1 MIDFI
6 KRLFQQ
12 YGYQILGKMNH
23 IIVVK
28 SDNFEDYWLIAE
40 GLETFE
46 RQSKIHDELANGLL
60 KDYPKFEKNTS
71 LLLLVDGEAN
81 WEDNMSIEKDPFVF
95 KKYVLNYTGAAFAQM
110 REMVEQYGGVE
121 NAVMNEEVFKC
132 LANGRDN
139 GGAALLYGIMHKLPF
154 IPIKAHSI
162 GDNNVPLNFSDPQLN
177 NWLEMFNIMSDS
189 AEDISQFVDSLL
201 IDENNEEA

>member
-6 KRLFQQ
+6 LGLFQQ

-28 SDNFEDYWLIAE
+28 SDDFEDYWLIAE

-139 GGAALLYGIMHKLPF
+139 GGAALLYGLMHKLPF

>member
-6 KRLFQQ
+6 IRLFQQ
-12 YGYQILGKMNH
+12 YGYQILGKIDH
-23 IIVVK
+23 VIVIK
-28 SDNFEDYWLIAE
+28 SKDFEDYWLIAE
-40 GLETFE
+40 SLETFE
-46 RQSKIHDELANGLL
+46 RQSKLHDDLVNGIL

-81 WEDNMSIEKDPFVF
+81 WEKNMSIEKDPFVF
-95 KKYVLNYTGAAFAQM
+95 KKYVLNYTDTAFAEM

-139 GGAALLYGIMHKLPF
+139 GGTALLYGLMHKLPF
-154 IPIKAHSI
+154 IPIKAHSKE
-162 GDNNVPLNFSDPQLN
+162 DNNVPLTFSEDQFK
-177 NWLEMFNIMSDS
+177 NWLEMFTNMSDS

>member
-28 SDNFEDYWLIAE
+28 SDDFEDYWLIAE

-46 RQSKIHDELANGLL
+46 RQSKIHDELVNGIL

-81 WEDNMSIEKDPFVF
+81 WEENMSIEKDPFVF

-110 REMVEQYGGVE
+110 REMVEQCGGVE

-162 GDNNVPLNFSDPQLN
+162 GENNVPLTFSDPQFFT
-177 NWLEMFNIMSDS
+177 WLEMFTNMSDS

>member
-28 SDNFEDYWLIAE
+28 SDDFEDYWLIAE
-40 GLETFE
+40 CLETFE
-46 RQSKIHDELANGLL
+46 RQSKLHDELVNGIL

-81 WEDNMSIEKDPFVF
+81 WEENMSIEKDPFVF
-95 KKYVLNYTGAAFAQM
+95 KKYVLNYTDTAFAQM
-110 REMVEQYGGVE
+110 QEMVEQCGGVE
-121 NAVMNEEVFKC
+121 NAVMNEEMFKC

-139 GGAALLYGIMHKLPF
+139 GGAALLYGLMHKLPF

-162 GDNNVPLNFSDPQLN
+162 GDNNVPLIFYEDQFK
-177 NWLEMFNIMSDS
+177 NWLEKFTNMSDS

>member
-6 KRLFQQ
+6 IRLFQQ

-28 SDNFEDYWLIAE
+28 SDDFEDYWLIAE

-46 RQSKIHDELANGLL
+46 RQSKIHDELVNGIL

-81 WEDNMSIEKDPFVF
+81 WEENMSIEKDPFVF

-110 REMVEQYGGVE
+110 REMVEQCGGVE

-162 GDNNVPLNFSDPQLN
+162 GENNVPLTFSDPQFFT
-177 NWLEMFNIMSDS
+177 WLEMFTNMSNS

>member
-110 REMVEQYGGVE
+110 REMVEQCGGVE

>member
-1 MIDFI
+1 MIVFI
-6 KRLFQQ
+6 IRLFQQ
-12 YGYQILGKMNH
+12 YGYQILGEIDH
-23 IIVVK
+23 VIVTK
-28 SDNFEDYWLIAE
+28 SDEFEDYWLIAE

-46 RQSKIHDELANGLL
+46 RQYDIHDELANGIL

-81 WEDNMSIEKDPFVF
+81 WEENMSIEKDPFVF
-95 KKYVLNYTGAAFAQM
+95 KKYVLNYTDTAFAQM

-132 LANGRDN
+132 LANGIDN
-139 GGAALLYGIMHKLPF
+139 GGAALLYGLMHKLPF

-162 GDNNVPLNFSDPQLN
+162 GDNNVPLIFYEDQFK
-177 NWLEMFNIMSDS
+177 NWLEKFTNMSDS

>member
-28 SDNFEDYWLIAE
+28 SDEFEDYWLIAE

-46 RQSKIHDELANGLL
+46 RQSKLHDDIVNGIL

-71 LLLLVDGEAN
+71 LLLLAYGEAN
-81 WEDNMSIEKDPFVF
+81 WEENMSIEKDPFVF

-110 REMVEQYGGVE
+110 REMVEQCGGVE

>member
-28 SDNFEDYWLIAE
+28 SDEFEDYWLIAE

-46 RQSKIHDELANGLL
+46 RQSKLHDIVNGIL

-71 LLLLVDGEAN
+71 LLLLAYGEAN
-81 WEDNMSIEKDPFVF
+81 WEENMSIEKDPFVF
-95 KKYVLNYTGAAFAQM
+95 KKYVLNYTDTAFTQM
-110 REMVEQYGGVE
+110 RGMVEQYGGVE

-132 LANGRDN
+132 LTNGRDN
-139 GGAALLYGIMHKLPF
+139 GGAALLYGLMHKLPF
-154 IPIKAHSI
+154 IPIKAHPI
-162 GDNNVPLNFSDPQLN
+162 GENNVPLTFSDPQFFT
-177 NWLEMFNIMSDS
+177 WLEMFTNMSDS

>member
-6 KRLFQQ
+6 IRLFQQ
-12 YGYQILGKMNH
+12 YGYQILDKMNH

-28 SDNFEDYWLIAE
+28 SDEFEDYWLIAV
-40 GLETFE
+40 GLEAFE
-46 RQSKIHDELANGLL
+46 RQSKLHDDLVIGIL

-81 WEDNMSIEKDPFVF
+81 WEKNMSIEKDPFVF
-95 KKYVLNYTGAAFAQM
+95 KKYMLNYTDTAFARM
-110 REMVEQYGGVE
+110 RGMVDQCGGVE

-139 GGAALLYGIMHKLPF
+139 GGAALLYGLMHKLPF
-154 IPIKAHSI
+154 IPIKSHSI
-162 GDNNVPLNFSDPQLN
+162 GENNLPLTFSDPQFFT
-177 NWLEMFNIMSDS
+177 WLEMFNNMSDS

>member
-1 MIDFI
+1 MIEFVLDIFL
-6 KRLFQQ
+6 R
-12 YGYQILGKMNH
+12 YGYQLLDRIDGILVLKM
-23 IIVVK
+23 VEM
-28 SDNFEDYWLIAE
+28 EDYWLIAE
-40 GLETFE
+40 SLEAYNC
-46 RQSKIHDELANGLL
+46 QSKIHDELANGLL

-110 REMVEQYGGVE
+110 REMVEQCGGVE

-132 LANGRDN
+132 LANGKDN
-139 GGAALLYGIMHKLPF
+139 GGAALLYGLMHKLPF
-154 IPIKAHSI
+154 IPIKSHSI
-162 GDNNVPLNFSDPQLN
+162 GENNLPLTFSDPQFFT
-177 NWLEMFNIMSDS
+177 WLEMFNNMSDS
-189 AEDISQFVDSLL
+189 AEDISHFVDSLL

>member
-6 KRLFQQ
+6 LGLFQQ
-12 YGYQILGKMNH
+12 YGYQILGGMSH

-28 SDNFEDYWLIAE
+28 SVEFEDYWLIAV
-40 GLETFE
+40 GLEAFE
-46 RQSKIHDELANGLL
+46 RQSKLHDDLVIGIL

-81 WEDNMSIEKDPFVF
+81 WEENMSIEKDPFVF
-95 KKYVLNYTGAAFAQM
+95 KKYVLNYTDTAFTQM

-139 GGAALLYGIMHKLPF
+139 GGAALLYGLMHKLPF
-154 IPIKAHSI
+154 IPIKAHPI
-162 GDNNVPLNFSDPQLN
+162 GENNVPLTFSDPQFFT
-177 NWLEMFNIMSDS
+177 WLEMFTNMSDS

>member
-6 KRLFQQ
+6 IRLFQQ
-12 YGYQILGKMNH
+12 YGYQILGEMNH

-28 SDNFEDYWLIAE
+28 SDEYEDYWLIAE
-40 GLETFE
+40 GLEAFE
-46 RQSKIHDELANGLL
+46 CQTDIHDVLVNRIL

-81 WEDNMSIEKDPFVF
+81 WEKNMSIEKDPFVF
-95 KKYVLNYTGAAFAQM
+95 KKYVLNFTDTAFAQM

-132 LANGRDN
+132 LADGRDN
-139 GGAALLYGIMHKLPF
+139 GGAALLYGLMHKLPF

-162 GDNNVPLNFSDPQLN
+162 GDNNVPLTFYENQFK
-177 NWLEMFNIMSDS
+177 NWLEKFTNMSDS

>member
-28 SDNFEDYWLIAE
+28 SDDFEDYWLIAE

-46 RQSKIHDELANGLL
+46 HQSDIHDELVNRIL

-71 LLLLVDGEAN
+71 LLLLVDG
-81 WEDNMSIEKDPFVF
+81 
-95 KKYVLNYTGAAFAQM
+95 
-110 REMVEQYGGVE
+110 
-121 NAVMNEEVFKC
+121 
-132 LANGRDN
+132 
-139 GGAALLYGIMHKLPF
+139 
-154 IPIKAHSI
+154 
-162 GDNNVPLNFSDPQLN
+162 
-177 NWLEMFNIMSDS
+177 
-189 AEDISQFVDSLL
+189 
-201 IDENNEEA
+201 

>member
-1 MIDFI
+1 MINFI
-6 KRLFQQ
+6 IRLFQQ
-12 YGYQILGKMNH
+12 YGYQILGEMNH

-28 SDNFEDYWLIAE
+28 SVEFEDYWLIAE

-46 RQSKIHDELANGLL
+46 HQSDIHDELVNRIL

-81 WEDNMSIEKDPFVF
+81 WEENMSIEKDPFVF
-95 KKYVLNYTGAAFAQM
+95 KKYVLNYTDTAFAQM
-110 REMVEQYGGVE
+110 RGMVDQCGGVE

-139 GGAALLYGIMHKLPF
+139 GGAALLYGLMHKLPF

-162 GDNNVPLNFSDPQLN
+162 GENNLPLTFSDPQFFT
-177 NWLEMFNIMSDS
+177 WLEMFNNMSDS
-189 AEDISQFVDSLL
+189 AEDISQCVDSLL

>member
-6 KRLFQQ
+6 LGLFQQ

-28 SDNFEDYWLIAE
+28 SDDFEDYWLIAE

-46 RQSKIHDELANGLL
+46 RQSKIHDELVNGIL

-81 WEDNMSIEKDPFVF
+81 WEENMSIEKDPFVF

-110 REMVEQYGGVE
+110 REMVEQCGGVE
-121 NAVMNEEVFKC
+121 NAVMKEEVFKC
-132 LANGRDN
+132 LAYGRDN

-162 GDNNVPLNFSDPQLN
+162 GENNVPLTFSDPQFFT
-177 NWLEMFNIMSDS
+177 WLEMFNNMSDS

>member
-28 SDNFEDYWLIAE
+28 SDEFEDYWLIAE

-46 RQSKIHDELANGLL
+46 RQSKLHDDIVNGIL

-71 LLLLVDGEAN
+71 LLLLAYGEAN
-81 WEDNMSIEKDPFVF
+81 
-95 KKYVLNYTGAAFAQM
+95 
-110 REMVEQYGGVE
+110 
-121 NAVMNEEVFKC
+121 
-132 LANGRDN
+132 
-139 GGAALLYGIMHKLPF
+139 
-154 IPIKAHSI
+154 
-162 GDNNVPLNFSDPQLN
+162 
-177 NWLEMFNIMSDS
+177 
-189 AEDISQFVDSLL
+189 
-201 IDENNEEA
+201 

>member
-1 MIDFI
+1 MIYFI

-28 SDNFEDYWLIAE
+28 SDEFEDYWLIAE

-46 RQSKIHDELANGLL
+46 RQSKLHDDIVNGIL

-71 LLLLVDGEAN
+71 LLLLAYGEAN
-81 WEDNMSIEKDPFVF
+81 WEENMSIEKDPFVF
-95 KKYVLNYTGAAFAQM
+95 KKYVLNYTDTSFTQM
-110 REMVEQYGGVE
+110 RGMVEQYGGVE

-132 LANGRDN
+132 LTNGRDN
-139 GGAALLYGIMHKLPF
+139 GGAALLYGLMHKLPF
-154 IPIKAHSI
+154 IPIKAHPI
-162 GDNNVPLNFSDPQLN
+162 GENNVPLTFSDPQFFT
-177 NWLEMFNIMSDS
+177 WLEMFTNMSDS

>member
-95 KKYVLNYTGAAFAQM
+95 KKYVLNYTGATFAQM
-110 REMVEQYGGVE
+110 REMVEQCGGVE

-162 GDNNVPLNFSDPQLN
+162 GENNVPLAFSDPQFFT
-177 NWLEMFNIMSDS
+177 WLEMFNNMSDS
-189 AEDISQFVDSLL
+189 AEDISHFVDSLL

>member
-6 KRLFQQ
+6 LGLFQQ

-46 RQSKIHDELANGLL
+46 RQSKIHDVLVNGIL

-81 WEDNMSIEKDPFVF
+81 WEENMSIEKDPFVF
-95 KKYVLNYTGAAFAQM
+95 KKYVLNYTDTAFTQM

-139 GGAALLYGIMHKLPF
+139 GGAALLYGLMHKLPF

>member
-1 MIDFI
+1 MIVFI
-6 KRLFQQ
+6 IRLFQQ
-12 YGYQILGKMNH
+12 YGYQILGEMNH

-28 SDNFEDYWLIAE
+28 SVEFEDYWLIAE

-46 RQSKIHDELANGLL
+46 RQYDIHDELANGIL

-81 WEDNMSIEKDPFVF
+81 WEENMSIEKDPFVF
-95 KKYVLNYTGAAFAQM
+95 KKYVLNYTDTAFAQM
-110 REMVEQYGGVE
+110 REMVEQCGGVE

-132 LANGRDN
+132 LADGRDN
-139 GGAALLYGIMHKLPF
+139 GGAALLYGLMHKLPF

-162 GDNNVPLNFSDPQLN
+162 GDNKVPLTFSEDQFK
-177 NWLEMFNIMSDS
+177 NWLEMFTNMSDS

>member
-6 KRLFQQ
+6 LGLFQQ

-46 RQSKIHDELANGLL
+46 RQSKIHDVLVNGIL

-71 LLLLVDGEAN
+71 LLLLVYGEAN
-81 WEDNMSIEKDPFVF
+81 WEKIWV
-95 KKYVLNYTGAAFAQM
+95 
-110 REMVEQYGGVE
+110 
-121 NAVMNEEVFKC
+121 
-132 LANGRDN
+132 
-139 GGAALLYGIMHKLPF
+139 
-154 IPIKAHSI
+154 
-162 GDNNVPLNFSDPQLN
+162 
-177 NWLEMFNIMSDS
+177 
-189 AEDISQFVDSLL
+189 
-201 IDENNEEA
+201 

>member
-28 SDNFEDYWLIAE
+28 SDDFEDYWLIAE

-46 RQSKIHDELANGLL
+46 RQSKIHDELVNGIL

-81 WEDNMSIEKDPFVF
+81 WEENMSIEKDPFVF

-110 REMVEQYGGVE
+110 WEMVEQCGGVE

-162 GDNNVPLNFSDPQLN
+162 GENNVPLAFSDPQFFT
-177 NWLEMFNIMSDS
+177 WLEMFNNMSDS

>member
-110 REMVEQYGGVE
+110 REMVEQCGGVE

-132 LANGRDN
+132 LANCRDN
-139 GGAALLYGIMHKLPF
+139 GGAALLYGLMHKLPF

>member
-46 RQSKIHDELANGLL
+46 RQSKIHDVLVNGIL

-71 LLLLVDGEAN
+71 LLLLVYGEAN
-81 WEDNMSIEKDPFVF
+81 WEKNMGIEKDPFVF

-139 GGAALLYGIMHKLPF
+139 GGAALLYGLMHKLPF

>member
-6 KRLFQQ
+6 IGLFQH
-12 YGYQILGKMNH
+12 YGYQILGEMNH

-28 SDNFEDYWLIAE
+28 SKDFEDYWLIAD
-40 GLETFE
+40 GLEPFE
-46 RQSKIHDELANGLL
+46 RQSDIHDELVNGIL

-81 WEDNMSIEKDPFVF
+81 WEENMSIEKDPFVF
-95 KKYVLNYTGAAFAQM
+95 KKYVLNYTDTAFAQM
-110 REMVEQYGGVE
+110 LEMVEQYGGVE

-139 GGAALLYGIMHKLPF
+139 GGAALLYGLMHKLPF

-162 GDNNVPLNFSDPQLN
+162 GDNNVPLTFSDPHFFT
-177 NWLEMFNIMSDS
+177 WLERFNNISES

>member
-6 KRLFQQ
+6 IRLFQQ
-12 YGYQILGKMNH
+12 YGYQILDKMNH

-28 SDNFEDYWLIAE
+28 SDEFEDYWLIAV
-40 GLETFE
+40 GLEAFE
-46 RQSKIHDELANGLL
+46 RQSKLHDDLVIGIL

-71 LLLLVDGEAN
+71 LLLLVDREAN
-81 WEDNMSIEKDPFVF
+81 WEVNMSIEKDPLVF
-95 KKYVLNYTGAAFAQM
+95 KKYVLNYTDTAFAQM
-110 REMVEQYGGVE
+110 RGMVDQCGGVE

-139 GGAALLYGIMHKLPF
+139 GGAALLYGLMHKLPF
-154 IPIKAHSI
+154 IPIKSHSI
-162 GDNNVPLNFSDPQLN
+162 GENNLPLTFSDPQFFT
-177 NWLEMFNIMSDS
+177 WLEMFTNMSDS